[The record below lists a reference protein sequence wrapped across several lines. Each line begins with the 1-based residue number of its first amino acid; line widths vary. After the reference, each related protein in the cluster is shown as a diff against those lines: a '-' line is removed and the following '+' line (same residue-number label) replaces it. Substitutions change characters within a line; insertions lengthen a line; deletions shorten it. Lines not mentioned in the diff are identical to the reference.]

1 MAQDKDWKGEYK
13 AIVQE
18 LESKESEWN
27 NIDALL
33 RKTISRL
40 SIAGRGIDAKLDDQL
55 KRIQYLSRDKKND
68 QLADALDKLS
78 RVVASLDDS
87 PATSAATAAT
97 AQEIEKPSV
106 DPSALLLALLQEI
119 EFKDNQRDELKSICA
134 DLLNFLGKDKN
145 PAAVKPQIL
154 KLSSLINNNFGSTA
168 SESNATAES
177 NSTTQSPNIKPDV
190 TINEVLTTLLEKLT
204 VVGGAGVSA
213 QLLQTEALDKIE
225 DSNWPETL
233 NRIVDCISETLDKL
247 NQEKFE
253 LEEFIIKVTQQ
264 LGKIAEVIATD
275 QKDNL
280 SDLEDRHSLQQMMHD
295 SMKTIEA
302 DFDNAS
308 EIGQLKNVVAKN
320 LSQIQNGIDDFVA
333 RANERHEAVDER
345 NNHLVAQISAM
356 NQKTQVLKQKLSEN
370 RKKLLFDTLTGAG
383 SRLSYDETME
393 QELARWNRYGT
404 SFSYAILDIDHF
416 KKINDTHGHSAGDKA
431 LKIVAKMMMSQIRK
445 SDSLF
450 RIGGEEFV
458 LLLPGTTVDKAD
470 AMVSKLRETIAK
482 SAIHFKQQR
491 VILTLSAGLTEP
503 VENDAVKSLY
513 ERADSALY
521 KAKNSGRNCQ
531 FIA

>member
-1 MAQDKDWKGEYK
+1 MAQEKDWKDKYK
-13 AIVQE
+13 TIIQE

-40 SIAGRGIDAKLDDQL
+40 SIAGRGIDARLDDQL
-55 KRIQYLSRDKKND
+55 KQIQNLSRDKKD
-68 QLADALDKLS
+68 DRLADALDKLS
-78 RVVASLDDS
+78 RVVASLDDN
-87 PATSAATAAT
+87 PTTTVATIT
-97 AQEIEKPSV
+97 QEIEEPSV
-106 DPSALLLALLQEI
+106 DASALLLALLQEI
-119 EFKDNQRDELKSICA
+119 EFKDNQRDDLKSICG
-134 DLLNFLGKDKN
+134 DLLQLLGKGKN
-145 PAAVKPQIL
+145 PASVKPQIH
-154 KLSSLINNNFGSTA
+154 KLSSLINSNFGSIDSDSKETTTA
-168 SESNATAES
+168 TETGSEVSI
-177 NSTTQSPNIKPDV
+177 P
-190 TINEVLTTLLEKLT
+190 EVLTTLLEKLT
-204 VVGGAGVSA
+204 VVHGAGDTSR
-213 QLLQTEALDKIE
+213 LLQTEALDKVE
-225 DSNWPETL
+225 TNDWPETL
-233 NRIVDCISETLDKL
+233 NKIVECIAETLDKL

-253 LEEFIIKVTQQ
+253 LEDFIIKVPQQ
-264 LGKIAEVIATD
+264 LGKIAEVIETD

-280 SDLEDRHSLQQMMHD
+280 SDYEDRRSLQQMMHD

-320 LSQIQNGIDDFVA
+320 LTQVQNGIDSFVV
-333 RANERHEAVDER
+333 RANERHEAIDER

-356 NQKTQVLKQKLSEN
+356 DQKTQVLKQKLSEN

-393 QELARWNRYGT
+393 QELARWKRYGT
-404 SFSYAILDIDHF
+404 SFSYVILDIDHF
-416 KKINDTHGHSAGDKA
+416 KRINDTYGHSAGDKA

-458 LLLPGTTVDKAD
+458 LLLPGTSVDKAD
-470 AMVSKLRETIAK
+470 PMVNKLRETIAK
-482 SAIHFKQQR
+482 SPIHCKQQR
-491 VILTLSAGLTEP
+491 VVLTLSAGLTEP

-521 KAKNSGRNCQ
+521 KAKNAGRNCQ